1 MSRLTGKEVYSL
13 MEAYQQVYASQEL
26 TEEQVWEGVE
36 NWVNSLLEEGYD
48 LSDYTWE
55 EMYENYIIS
64 ENPNMIST
72 ALGAAD
78 KFANNTIGN
87 ISADVARKK
96 TGNIPVVSDI
106 AAEVGRSAGQ
116 GAYKDVKTNLGSGNI
131 TGALKTAS
139 SALTMLKQ
147 NYEPDAFDYILEH
160 LVGNGYADSND
171 SAIVIM
177 ANMSEDWKYSILE
190 DVRGG
195 ASFSSSSI
203 IDPVK
208 TIVGGILDRYRN
220 RNGSPKEPNIPQKP
234 VPNSGQVLRDD
245 PLWDGPSVWHPEL
258 DGSKPQ
264 PKPKPGPPPKPVL
277 RPEPLF

>member
-13 MEAYQQVYASQEL
+13 MEAYQQVYAPQEL

-116 GAYKDVKTNLGSGNI
+116 GAYKDVKTNLGAGNI

-160 LVGNGYADSND
+160 LVGNGYADSNEN
-171 SAIVIM
+171 ALVIM

-195 ASFSSSSI
+195 ASFSPNPI
-203 IDPVK
+203 IDAGK
-208 TIVGGILDRYRN
+208 KIVGGILDRYRN

-234 VPNSGQVLRDD
+234 ELRDE
-245 PLWDGPSVWHPEL
+245 PLWPGPSVWHPEL
-258 DGSKPQ
+258 DGLPTKPQ
-264 PKPKPGPPPKPVL
+264 PKPVTPPKPVL

>member
-48 LSDYTWE
+48 LSDYTWN

-64 ENPNMIST
+64 EQQGI
-72 ALGAAD
+72 LGNIIDAGAEVV
-78 KFANNTIGN
+78 KKPIENFAN
-87 ISADVARKK
+87 KK
-96 TGNIPVVSDI
+96 
-106 AAEVGRSAGQ
+106 VGG
-116 GAYKDVKTNLGSGNI
+116 I
-131 TGALKTAS
+131 TGALGIPGAVAGQKVDQTAQQLKNKDFGGAFKTVAGGVQS
-139 SALTMLKQ
+139 LMQSHDLYDT
-147 NYEPDAFDYILEH
+147 ILEY
-160 LVGNGYADSND
+160 LISEGYADTNEN
-171 SAIVIM
+171 ALVIM

-195 ASFSSSSI
+195 PSFSSSSI

-208 TIVGGILDRYRN
+208 TIVGGILGRYRN

-245 PLWDGPSVWHPEL
+245 PLWDGPSVHHPEL

-264 PKPKPGPPPKPVL
+264 PKPQPKSKPGPIL
-277 RPEPLF
+277 RNEPLF